1 MQKVGIYRHLNML
14 LVNLIQT
21 KQFVPFPY
29 KSCIDNTPK
38 GGKNI
43 SININPDVF
52 NAIQNSYQ
60 YRIATSLSIYISIN
74 SYKYNSQVKQNNT
87 KAYII
92 AQLTFQSKDS
102 RIGIHKSRISSDR
115 PPQRLHRHV
124 HIYNNHAVLRS
135 RFSNAYILIRLHR
148 HVRESDELWIY
159 ANARQSESFSH
170 GDRSVGGGGHGGL
183 DRGSVAAIEE

>member
-1 MQKVGIYRHLNML
+1 MIAHSQINLRSLLHNYAPLLIKMHACMHELEKIFARLRHNTMQKVGIYRHLNML

-29 KSCIDNTPK
+29 KSRIDNAPK

-74 SYKYNSQVKQNNT
+74 SYKYNSQVK
-87 KAYII
+87 
-92 AQLTFQSKDS
+92 
-102 RIGIHKSRISSDR
+102 
-115 PPQRLHRHV
+115 
-124 HIYNNHAVLRS
+124 
-135 RFSNAYILIRLHR
+135 
-148 HVRESDELWIY
+148 
-159 ANARQSESFSH
+159 
-170 GDRSVGGGGHGGL
+170 
-183 DRGSVAAIEE
+183 